1 MKGGVVVKGIICP
14 NPILPIQFLQWLV
27 SDVKRFI
34 IVCCFTFVMLIA
46 IIVMLLVSHL
56 KSNIETKEEMK

>member
-27 SDVKRFI
+27 SDVKRFV
-34 IVCCFTFVMLIA
+34 IVFCFTFVMLIV

-56 KSNIETKEEMK
+56 KSNNETKEEIN